1 MKLWMWRFE
10 SPEEARQRRL
20 CRKMLML
27 PPEPEYHH
35 VLPGFAALGALGLL
49 LAGVFAWRLGHYGT
63 VGPALVSVF
72 VLGAFTSTVLQIRRR
87 YRHVVAGVLVLAA
100 LLSVLL
106 AAVHR
111 YGYAGPI
118 GVVAGPTPS
127 ALASSGATR

>member
-1 MKLWMWRFE
+1 MKLWVWRFE
-10 SPEEARQRRL
+10 SSEEARQRRL

-35 VLPGFAALGALGLL
+35 VLLGFATLGALGLL
-49 LAGVFAWRLGHYGT
+49 LAG
-63 VGPALVSVF
+63 ALVSVF